1 MQDVDLEGQGSG
13 FNALWKRAL
22 ELARQQRFDEAL
34 AVCDRL
40 ALVADR
46 EDPDELE
53 PAAAW
58 ALRCALLRMAARDE
72 ELLRV
77 AAELDE
83 RYGRAAYP
91 LTRAVA
97 ARARFDVT
105 WALLRSGREME
116 AIEVID
122 RLAGL
127 LERETDDAVLREL
140 AGTLAPACSQLCWA
154 GKQPQSLI
162 ELTFLCAVS
171 IPGTAYA
178 HQHTRRTKPTRAE
191 TLLGRLS
198 RRKRVAKL
206 IRRRERLKHAIC
218 GFEIVRTRF
227 RQAGDEQGRRL
238 FVMASLHRAVALTTL
253 GQLARAK
260 PAWAEVF
267 ALPDSDLGAVLSD
280 AEPGADG
287 SYTATQR
294 AAAWAVY
301 AKDADGVSPALA
313 SIAERIRKHR
323 G

>member
-1 MQDVDLEGQGSG
+1 MQNVDPEGRVSD
-13 FNALWKRAL
+13 FEALWALAL
-22 ELARQQRFDEAL
+22 ELARKQQFDEAL
-34 AVCDRL
+34 AVGGRL
-40 ALVADR
+40 ALIADR

-53 PAAAW
+53 LVAAG
-58 ALRCALLRMAARDE
+58 ALRCALLRKAARDE
-72 ELLRV
+72 ELLRA

-83 RYGRAAYP
+83 RYGRAADP

-105 WALLRSGREME
+105 WALLRSGREMQ

-140 AGTLAPACSQLCWA
+140 AETLAAACSQLCWA

-191 TLLGRLS
+191 TLLGRPS

-206 IRRRERLKHAIC
+206 IRRRERLKHAVR
-218 GFEIVRTRF
+218 GFEIIRTRF
-227 RQAGDEQGRRL
+227 QQADDEQARRL
-238 FVMASLHRAVALTTL
+238 FVMATLHRAVALTTL

-260 PAWAEVF
+260 PAWDELF
-267 ALPDSDLGAVLSD
+267 ALPDSDLGALLRD
-280 AEPGADG
+280 AKPGADG
-287 SYTATQR
+287 SYTATHQ

-301 AKDADGVSPALA
+301 AKGADGISPALA

-323 G
+323 S